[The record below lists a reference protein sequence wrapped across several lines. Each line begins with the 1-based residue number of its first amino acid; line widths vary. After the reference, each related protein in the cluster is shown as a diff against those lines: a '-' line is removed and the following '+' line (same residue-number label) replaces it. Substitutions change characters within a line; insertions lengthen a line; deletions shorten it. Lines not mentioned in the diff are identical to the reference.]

1 MFISCL
7 SVKSSIKLNSK
18 FTMYLLLWA
27 LLVWAVMLTRP
38 ICIVLQLI
46 VLFYGV
52 EFLWRKSAALIGY
65 FGFGPE
71 YEVFVYILFVDCVTK
86 GRNLLWSLECNE
98 RKVTGRVIEAQGDSV
113 ADHRRCAEPIVRHE
127 NSRLIPLTGL
137 VLSRLH
143 VRSMFQTFNS
153 PKSSEIHTTN
163 ELLLRPSK

>member
-1 MFISCL
+1 MNF
-7 SVKSSIKLNSK
+7 K
-18 FTMYLLLWA
+18 FTMYLLPWA

-71 YEVFVYILFVDCVTK
+71 YEVFVYILFVDCVAK